1 MPPVLFGV
9 ALIVTFPI
17 VTRFVVF
24 HVCMGNSVRGLTARG
39 DVVVDM
45 ADPSPLSCT
54 LSRPVYSRPLSRKGW
69 VLRQANCSIGLAL
82 RPSLDMLC
90 HRAYGSLL
98 VSLPSLSLSR

>member
-1 MPPVLFGV
+1 MPPVLVGV

-17 VTRFVVF
+17 VTRFVRF

-54 LSRPVYSRPLSRKGW
+54 LSRPVYSRPLSRKGRG
-69 VLRQANCSIGLAL
+69 LRQAN
-82 RPSLDMLC
+82 
-90 HRAYGSLL
+90 SLL
-98 VSLPSLSLSR
+98 CRSAKSYYYLRF